1 MLEGQKCLVI
11 GSGISGI
18 GAAVLLE
25 KNHADVVLYDS
36 SDKLTGEDL
45 KAKLLA
51 MAGTLPEE
59 EKNRPMM
66 PAQADNT
73 AVVRPQEPPKKA
85 KLIHFPAKQVG
96 ALAACLAV
104 CVLGYGALS
113 TGKLDIGAKS
123 SNMALYSAN
132 SSAASTAGGFTAQ
145 QAMLDAPE
153 AATYSLDA
161 GATDRM
167 NVGTDVLSENDAA
180 AAEDRQASTSPKIIY
195 TANLTLESKDY
206 DTARAALD
214 AALNDAGGYLESSS
228 EYSDVG
234 SSRSVNLTFRV
245 PEENYQ
251 SFLDAVAQAGNV
263 TYKSQ
268 QADDVTTQY
277 MDVETRLANLEA
289 QRTRLQ
295 ELQAQADNLSDLL
308 QIETSL
314 TDVQS
319 QIESWQSQLD
329 WYSNQVQQCTVYV
342 NLSEVQNYTPT
353 DESFLGSVGAAFAQ
367 GWSNFV
373 NGLQQLAVWLAGAW
387 PVVLVVAAAAA
398 GFAVWRKKRK
408 K

>member
-1 MLEGQKCLVI
+1 MRWYEYKMEADDL
-11 GSGISGI
+11 
-18 GAAVLLE
+18 
-25 KNHADVVLYDS
+25 HAP
-36 SDKLTGEDL
+36 EDL

-73 AVVRPQEPPKKA
+73 AVVRPQELPQKA
-85 KLIHFPAKQVG
+85 KLIHFPAKPVG

-295 ELQAQADNLSDLL
+295 ELQAQADTLADLLEIESSLSD
-308 QIETSL
+308 
-314 TDVQS
+314 VQY

-329 WYSNQVQQCTVYV
+329 WYSNQVSCCTVYITL
-342 NLSEVQNYTPT
+342 NEVETLTPT
-353 DESFLGSVGAAFAQ
+353 STSFGAKLLAALRNGWTGFVSGAQ
-367 GWSNFV
+367 
-373 NGLQQLAVWLAGAW
+373 AVAVFLVGAW
-387 PVVLVVAAAAA
+387 PAILI
-398 GFAVWRKKRK
+398 GAVCGVIYYRVRHPRKKK
-408 K
+408 

>member
-1 MLEGQKCLVI
+1 MRWYEYKMETDDL
-11 GSGISGI
+11 
-18 GAAVLLE
+18 
-25 KNHADVVLYDS
+25 HAP
-36 SDKLTGEDL
+36 EDL

-51 MAGTLPEE
+51 MADTLPEE

-73 AVVRPQEPPKKA
+73 AVVRPQELPQKA

-195 TANLTLESKDY
+195 TANLSLESKDY
-206 DTARAALD
+206 DAARAALD

-398 GFAVWRKKRK
+398 GFAVWRRKRK

>member
-1 MLEGQKCLVI
+1 MRWYEYKMEADDL
-11 GSGISGI
+11 
-18 GAAVLLE
+18 
-25 KNHADVVLYDS
+25 HAP
-36 SDKLTGEDL
+36 EDL

-51 MAGTLPEE
+51 MADTLPEE

-85 KLIHFPAKQVG
+85 KLIHFPAKPVG

-145 QAMLDAPE
+145 QAMLDATPE
-153 AATYSLDA
+153 AVTYDLDQA
-161 GATDRM
+161 A
-167 NVGTDVLSENDAA
+167 VLSENDAA

-295 ELQAQADNLSDLL
+295 ELQAQADTLADLLEIESSLSD
-308 QIETSL
+308 
-314 TDVQS
+314 VQY

-329 WYSNQVQQCTVYV
+329 WYSNQVSCCTVYITL
-342 NLSEVQNYTPT
+342 NEVETLTPT
-353 DESFLGSVGAAFAQ
+353 STSFGAKLLAALRNGWTGFVSGAQ
-367 GWSNFV
+367 
-373 NGLQQLAVWLAGAW
+373 AVAVFLVGAW
-387 PVVLVVAAAAA
+387 PAILI
-398 GFAVWRKKRK
+398 GAVCGVIYYRVRHPRKKK
-408 K
+408 

>member
-1 MLEGQKCLVI
+1 MRWYEYKMEADDL
-11 GSGISGI
+11 
-18 GAAVLLE
+18 
-25 KNHADVVLYDS
+25 HAP
-36 SDKLTGEDL
+36 EDL

-104 CVLGYGALS
+104 CVVGYGALS

-132 SSAASTAGGFTAQ
+132 SSAASTADGFTAQ

>member
-1 MLEGQKCLVI
+1 MRWYEYKMEADDL
-11 GSGISGI
+11 
-18 GAAVLLE
+18 
-25 KNHADVVLYDS
+25 HAP
-36 SDKLTGEDL
+36 EDL

-51 MAGTLPEE
+51 MADTLPEE

-73 AVVRPQEPPKKA
+73 AVVRPQKPPKKA

-132 SSAASTAGGFTAQ
+132 SSAASTAGGFTTQ
-145 QAMLDAPE
+145 QAMLDATPE
-153 AATYSLDA
+153 AATYDLDQA
-161 GATDRM
+161 A
-167 NVGTDVLSENDAA
+167 VLSENDAA

-295 ELQAQADNLSDLL
+295 ELQAQADTLADLLEIESSLSD
-308 QIETSL
+308 
-314 TDVQS
+314 VQY

-329 WYSNQVQQCTVYV
+329 WYNNQVSCCTVYITL
-342 NLSEVQNYTPT
+342 NEVETLTPT
-353 DESFLGSVGAAFAQ
+353 STSFGAKLLAALRNGWTGFVSGAQ
-367 GWSNFV
+367 
-373 NGLQQLAVWLAGAW
+373 AVAVFLVGAW
-387 PVVLVVAAAAA
+387 PAILI
-398 GFAVWRKKRK
+398 GAVCGVIYYRVRHPRKKK
-408 K
+408 

>member
-1 MLEGQKCLVI
+1 MRWYEYKMEADDL
-11 GSGISGI
+11 
-18 GAAVLLE
+18 
-25 KNHADVVLYDS
+25 HAP
-36 SDKLTGEDL
+36 EDL

-51 MAGTLPEE
+51 MADTLPEE

-73 AVVRPQEPPKKA
+73 AVVRLQESPKKA

-104 CVLGYGALS
+104 CVVGYNVLG
-113 TGKLDIGAKS
+113 TGMLDIGAKS
-123 SNMALYSAN
+123 SDMALYSAN
-132 SSAASTAGGFTAQ
+132 SSAASTAGGFTTQ
-145 QAMLDAPE
+145 QAMLDATPE
-153 AATYSLDA
+153 AVTYDLDQA
-161 GATDRM
+161 A
-167 NVGTDVLSENDAA
+167 VLSENDAA

-251 SFLDAVAQAGNV
+251 SFLNAVAQAGNV

-329 WYSNQVQQCTVYV
+329 WYSNQVSCCTVYITL
-342 NLSEVQNYTPT
+342 NEVETLTPT
-353 DESFLGSVGAAFAQ
+353 STSFGAKLLAALRNGWTGFVSGAQ
-367 GWSNFV
+367 
-373 NGLQQLAVWLAGAW
+373 AVVVFLVGAW
-387 PVVLVVAAAAA
+387 PAILI
-398 GFAVWRKKRK
+398 GAVCGVIYYRVRHPRKKK
-408 K
+408 

>member
-1 MLEGQKCLVI
+1 MRWYEYKMEADDL
-11 GSGISGI
+11 
-18 GAAVLLE
+18 
-25 KNHADVVLYDS
+25 HAP
-36 SDKLTGEDL
+36 EDL

-51 MAGTLPEE
+51 MADTLPEE

-85 KLIHFPAKQVG
+85 KLIHFPTKPVG

-206 DTARAALD
+206 HTARAALD

-398 GFAVWRKKRK
+398 GFAVWRKQRK

>member
-1 MLEGQKCLVI
+1 MRWYEYKMEADDL
-11 GSGISGI
+11 
-18 GAAVLLE
+18 
-25 KNHADVVLYDS
+25 HAP
-36 SDKLTGEDL
+36 EDL

-51 MAGTLPEE
+51 MADTLPEE
-59 EKNRPMM
+59 EKDRPMM

-73 AVVRPQEPPKKA
+73 AVVRPQKPPKKA

-104 CVLGYGALS
+104 CVVGYNVLG
-113 TGKLDIGAKS
+113 TGMLDIGAKS

-145 QAMLDAPE
+145 QAMVDAPE

-180 AAEDRQASTSPKIIY
+180 AAEDRQASTNPKIIY

-329 WYSNQVQQCTVYV
+329 WYSNQVSCCTVYITL
-342 NLSEVQNYTPT
+342 NEVETLTPT
-353 DESFLGSVGAAFAQ
+353 STSFGAKLLAALRNGWTGFVSGAQ
-367 GWSNFV
+367 
-373 NGLQQLAVWLAGAW
+373 AVAVFLVGAW
-387 PVVLVVAAAAA
+387 PAILI
-398 GFAVWRKKRK
+398 GAVCGVIYYRVRHPRKKK
-408 K
+408 

>member
-1 MLEGQKCLVI
+1 MRWYEYKMEADDL
-11 GSGISGI
+11 
-18 GAAVLLE
+18 
-25 KNHADVVLYDS
+25 HAP
-36 SDKLTGEDL
+36 EDL

-73 AVVRPQEPPKKA
+73 AVVRPQELPQKA

-104 CVLGYGALS
+104 CVVGYGALS

-145 QAMLDAPE
+145 QAMVDAPE

>member
-1 MLEGQKCLVI
+1 MRWYEYKMEVDDL
-11 GSGISGI
+11 
-18 GAAVLLE
+18 
-25 KNHADVVLYDS
+25 HAP
-36 SDKLTGEDL
+36 EDL

>member
-1 MLEGQKCLVI
+1 MRWYEYKMETDDL
-11 GSGISGI
+11 
-18 GAAVLLE
+18 
-25 KNHADVVLYDS
+25 HAP
-36 SDKLTGEDL
+36 EDL

-51 MAGTLPEE
+51 MADTLPEE

-66 PAQADNT
+66 SAQADNT

-85 KLIHFPAKQVG
+85 KLIHFPAKPVG
-96 ALAACLAV
+96 ALAACLAICV
-104 CVLGYGALS
+104 VGYNVLG
-113 TGKLDIGAKS
+113 TGMLGLGAKS
-123 SNMALYSAN
+123 SNPALYAGADRSE
-132 SSAASTAGGFTAQ
+132 TAGAAAGGNLQ
-145 QAMLDAPE
+145 QAMLDATPE
-153 AATYSLDA
+153 AATYDLDQA
-161 GATDRM
+161 A
-167 NVGTDVLSENDAA
+167 VLSENDAA
-180 AAEDRQASTSPKIIY
+180 AVEDRQASTSPQIIY

>member
-1 MLEGQKCLVI
+1 MRWYEYKMETDDL
-11 GSGISGI
+11 
-18 GAAVLLE
+18 
-25 KNHADVVLYDS
+25 HAP
-36 SDKLTGEDL
+36 EDL

-51 MAGTLPEE
+51 MADTLPEE

-73 AVVRPQEPPKKA
+73 AVVRPQEPPKA
-85 KLIHFPAKQVG
+85 KLIQFPAKQVG

-104 CVLGYGALS
+104 CVVGYGALS

-145 QAMLDAPE
+145 QAMVDAPE

>member
-1 MLEGQKCLVI
+1 MRWYEYKMEADDL
-11 GSGISGI
+11 
-18 GAAVLLE
+18 
-25 KNHADVVLYDS
+25 HAP
-36 SDKLTGEDL
+36 EDL

-51 MAGTLPEE
+51 MADTLPEE

-73 AVVRPQEPPKKA
+73 AVVRLQEPLKKA

-104 CVLGYGALS
+104 CVVGYGALS

-132 SSAASTAGGFTAQ
+132 SSAASTAGGFTTQ
-145 QAMLDAPE
+145 QAMLDATPE
-153 AATYSLDA
+153 AVTYDLDQA
-161 GATDRM
+161 A
-167 NVGTDVLSENDAA
+167 VLSENDAA

-268 QADDVTTQY
+268 QAEDVTTQY
-277 MDVETRLANLEA
+277 MDIEARLDSLKE
-289 QRTRLQ
+289 QRARLQ
-295 ELQAQADNLSDLL
+295 ELKASADNLSDLL
-308 QIETSL
+308 QIESSL
-314 TDVQS
+314 SDVQY
-319 QIESWQSQLD
+319 QLESYQSQLD
-329 WYSNQVQQCTVYV
+329 WYSRQVECCTVY
-342 NLSEVQNYTPT
+342 LSLEEVQTYTPVEEGFGSRIQNALREGWSGFVET
-353 DESFLGSVGAAFAQ
+353 VQSAAVFLVGHWPFLVVGAVCGVIFYKARH
-367 GWSNFV
+367 
-373 NGLQQLAVWLAGAW
+373 
-387 PVVLVVAAAAA
+387 PKH
-398 GFAVWRKKRK
+398 KKQK
-408 K
+408 

>member
-1 MLEGQKCLVI
+1 MRWYEYKMEADDL
-11 GSGISGI
+11 
-18 GAAVLLE
+18 
-25 KNHADVVLYDS
+25 HAP
-36 SDKLTGEDL
+36 EDL

-51 MAGTLPEE
+51 MADTLPEE

-73 AVVRPQEPPKKA
+73 AVVRLQESPKKA

-104 CVLGYGALS
+104 CVVGYNVLG
-113 TGKLDIGAKS
+113 TGMLDIGAKS

-132 SSAASTAGGFTAQ
+132 SSAASTAGGFTTQ
-145 QAMLDAPE
+145 QAMLDATPE
-153 AATYSLDA
+153 AVTYDLDQA
-161 GATDRM
+161 A
-167 NVGTDVLSENDAA
+167 VLSENDAA

-251 SFLDAVAQAGNV
+251 SFLNAVAQAGNV

-329 WYSNQVQQCTVYV
+329 WYSNQVSCCTVYITL
-342 NLSEVQNYTPT
+342 NEVETLTPT
-353 DESFLGSVGAAFAQ
+353 SSSFGAKLLAALRNGWTGFVSGAQ
-367 GWSNFV
+367 
-373 NGLQQLAVWLAGAW
+373 AVAVFLVGAW
-387 PVVLVVAAAAA
+387 PAILI
-398 GFAVWRKKRK
+398 GAVCGVIYYRVRHPRKKK
-408 K
+408 

>member
-1 MLEGQKCLVI
+1 MRWYEYKMEADDL
-11 GSGISGI
+11 
-18 GAAVLLE
+18 
-25 KNHADVVLYDS
+25 HAP
-36 SDKLTGEDL
+36 EDL

-51 MAGTLPEE
+51 MADTLPEE

-104 CVLGYGALS
+104 CVVGYNVLG

-398 GFAVWRKKRK
+398 GFAVWHKKRRK
-408 K
+408 

>member
-1 MLEGQKCLVI
+1 MRWYEYKMEADDL
-11 GSGISGI
+11 
-18 GAAVLLE
+18 
-25 KNHADVVLYDS
+25 HAP
-36 SDKLTGEDL
+36 EDL

-51 MAGTLPEE
+51 MADTLPEE

-66 PAQADNT
+66 PVQADNT

-104 CVLGYGALS
+104 CVVGYGALS

-132 SSAASTAGGFTAQ
+132 SSAASTAGGFTTQ
-145 QAMLDAPE
+145 QAMVDAPE

-251 SFLDAVAQAGNV
+251 GFLDAVAQAGNV

-342 NLSEVQNYTPT
+342 NLNEVQNYTPT

-408 K
+408 KSGRQAPPA

>member
-1 MLEGQKCLVI
+1 MRWYEYKMEADDL
-11 GSGISGI
+11 
-18 GAAVLLE
+18 
-25 KNHADVVLYDS
+25 HAP
-36 SDKLTGEDL
+36 EDL

-51 MAGTLPEE
+51 MADTLPEE

-104 CVLGYGALS
+104 CVVGYGALS

-132 SSAASTAGGFTAQ
+132 SSAASTAGGFTTQ
-145 QAMLDAPE
+145 QAMLDATPE
-153 AATYSLDA
+153 AATYDLDQA
-161 GATDRM
+161 A
-167 NVGTDVLSENDAA
+167 VLSENDAA

-268 QADDVTTQY
+268 QAEDVTTQY
-277 MDVETRLANLEA
+277 MDIEARLDSLKE
-289 QRTRLQ
+289 QRARLQ
-295 ELQAQADNLSDLL
+295 ELKASADNLSDLL
-308 QIETSL
+308 QIESSL
-314 TDVQS
+314 SDVQY
-319 QIESWQSQLD
+319 QLESYQSQLD
-329 WYSNQVQQCTVYV
+329 WYSRQVECCTVY
-342 NLSEVQNYTPT
+342 LSLEEVQTYTPVEEGFGSRIQNALREGWSGFVET
-353 DESFLGSVGAAFAQ
+353 VQSAAVFLVGHWPFIVVGAVCGVIFYKARH
-367 GWSNFV
+367 
-373 NGLQQLAVWLAGAW
+373 
-387 PVVLVVAAAAA
+387 PKH
-398 GFAVWRKKRK
+398 KKQK
-408 K
+408 

>member
-1 MLEGQKCLVI
+1 MRWYEYKMETDDL
-11 GSGISGI
+11 
-18 GAAVLLE
+18 
-25 KNHADVVLYDS
+25 HAP
-36 SDKLTGEDL
+36 EDP

-51 MAGTLPEE
+51 MADTLPEE

-66 PAQADNT
+66 SAQADNT
-73 AVVRPQEPPKKA
+73 AVVCPQEPPKKA

-104 CVLGYGALS
+104 CVVGYGALS

-132 SSAASTAGGFTAQ
+132 SSAASTAGGFTTQ

-268 QADDVTTQY
+268 QADDVTIQY

>member
-1 MLEGQKCLVI
+1 MRWYEYKMEADDL
-11 GSGISGI
+11 
-18 GAAVLLE
+18 
-25 KNHADVVLYDS
+25 HAP
-36 SDKLTGEDL
+36 EDL

-51 MAGTLPEE
+51 MADTLPEE

-85 KLIHFPAKQVG
+85 KLIHFPTKPVG
-96 ALAACLAV
+96 ALAACLAICV
-104 CVLGYGALS
+104 VGYNVLG
-113 TGKLDIGAKS
+113 TGMLGLGAKS
-123 SNMALYSAN
+123 SNLAMYGSEDRSGASA
-132 SSAASTAGGFTAQ
+132 AGGFTTQ
-145 QAMLDAPE
+145 QAMLDATPE
-153 AATYSLDA
+153 AVTYDLDQA
-161 GATDRM
+161 A
-167 NVGTDVLSENDAA
+167 VLSENDAA

-398 GFAVWRKKRK
+398 GFAVWHKKRRK
-408 K
+408 

>member
-1 MLEGQKCLVI
+1 MRWYEYKMEADDL
-11 GSGISGI
+11 
-18 GAAVLLE
+18 
-25 KNHADVVLYDS
+25 HAP
-36 SDKLTGEDL
+36 EDL

-51 MAGTLPEE
+51 MADTLPEE

-73 AVVRPQEPPKKA
+73 AVVRSQEPLQKA

-132 SSAASTAGGFTAQ
+132 SSAASTAGGFTTQ
-145 QAMLDAPE
+145 QAMVNAPE

-387 PVVLVVAAAAA
+387 PVVLVVVAAAA

>member
-1 MLEGQKCLVI
+1 MRWYEYKMEADDL
-11 GSGISGI
+11 
-18 GAAVLLE
+18 
-25 KNHADVVLYDS
+25 HAP
-36 SDKLTGEDL
+36 EDL
-45 KAKLLA
+45 KAKLLS
-51 MAGTLPEE
+51 MADTLPEE

-104 CVLGYGALS
+104 CVVGYGALS

-123 SNMALYSAN
+123 SDMALYSAN
-132 SSAASTAGGFTAQ
+132 SSAASTAGGFTTQ
-145 QAMLDAPE
+145 QAMLDATPE
-153 AATYSLDA
+153 AVTYDLDQA
-161 GATDRM
+161 A
-167 NVGTDVLSENDAA
+167 VLSENDAA

-268 QADDVTTQY
+268 QAEDVTTQY
-277 MDVETRLANLEA
+277 MDIEARLDSLKE
-289 QRTRLQ
+289 QRARLQ
-295 ELQAQADNLSDLL
+295 ELKASAENLSDLL
-308 QIETSL
+308 QIESSL
-314 TDVQS
+314 SDVQY
-319 QIESWQSQLD
+319 QLESYQSQLD
-329 WYSNQVQQCTVYV
+329 WYSRQVECCTVY
-342 NLSEVQNYTPT
+342 LSLEEVQTYTPVEEGFGSRIQNALREGWSGFVET
-353 DESFLGSVGAAFAQ
+353 VQSAAVFLVGHWPFIVVGAVCGVIFYKARH
-367 GWSNFV
+367 
-373 NGLQQLAVWLAGAW
+373 
-387 PVVLVVAAAAA
+387 PKH
-398 GFAVWRKKRK
+398 KKQK
-408 K
+408 

>member
-1 MLEGQKCLVI
+1 MRWYEYKMETDDL
-11 GSGISGI
+11 
-18 GAAVLLE
+18 
-25 KNHADVVLYDS
+25 HAP
-36 SDKLTGEDL
+36 EDL

-51 MAGTLPEE
+51 MADTLPEE

-66 PAQADNT
+66 PAQAENT

-104 CVLGYGALS
+104 CVVGYGALS

-132 SSAASTAGGFTAQ
+132 SSAGSTAGGFTAQ

>member
-1 MLEGQKCLVI
+1 MRWFEYKMEVDDL
-11 GSGISGI
+11 
-18 GAAVLLE
+18 
-25 KNHADVVLYDS
+25 HA
-36 SDKLTGEDL
+36 SDDL

-51 MAGTLPEE
+51 MQSQQAVLAPAAKTVTRKQPEV
-59 EKNRPMM
+59 
-66 PAQADNT
+66 PAH
-73 AVVRPQEPPKKA
+73 KKA
-85 KLIHFPAKQVG
+85 LHFPSSRVWKG
-96 ALAACLAV
+96 LAACAAF
-104 CVLGYGALS
+104 CVVAGGAASVLHLGVIGV
-113 TGKLDIGAKS
+113 GGAKS
-123 SNMALYSAN
+123 SGPATFSSREDTGFSMENSVSSYAMASAPAVADDTMN
-132 SSAASTAGGFTAQ
+132 ERSAAAGGADTGTAV
-145 QAMLDAPE
+145 LTSGE
-153 AATYSLDA
+153 LESA
-161 GATDRM
+161 GESAH
-167 NVGTDVLSENDAA
+167 
-180 AAEDRQASTSPKIIY
+180 AAESSKIIY

-206 DTARAALD
+206 DAARAALD
-214 AALNDAGGYLESSS
+214 AALAEADGYMESSD
-228 EYSDVG
+228 EYANSG
-234 SSRSVNLTFRV
+234 SRRSLSLTLRV
-245 PEENYQ
+245 PQENYE
-251 SFLDAVAQAGNV
+251 SFLAAVAATGNV

-342 NLSEVQNYTPT
+342 NLNEVQNYTPT

>member
-1 MLEGQKCLVI
+1 MRWYEYKMEADDL
-11 GSGISGI
+11 
-18 GAAVLLE
+18 
-25 KNHADVVLYDS
+25 HAP
-36 SDKLTGEDL
+36 EDL

-51 MAGTLPEE
+51 MADTLPEE

-104 CVLGYGALS
+104 CVVGYGALS

-132 SSAASTAGGFTAQ
+132 SSAASTAGGFTTQ

-329 WYSNQVQQCTVYV
+329 WYSNQVQQCPVYV
-342 NLSEVQNYTPT
+342 NLNEVQNYPPT